1 MAKPKRVSLAER
13 NRAAIS
19 RSDAD
24 PERKPQVT
32 DEPTPPKQPQPA
44 PAGERGSSARRAAPS
59 QATKRSSVYLTQ
71 AELRDARSAYL
82 VDFDTREGS
91 ADSFLR
97 WSADAIAE
105 FAELTVEDRQ
115 AVRKDLGPS
124 AQEARKPQQVQFPAD
139 VADAV
144 AAAMRADRIAGH
156 GDRSR
161 NIFFGYALRWQ
172 SIQALKRSGLKQ
184 LPEPPER
191 LPLLFPR

>member
-1 MAKPKRVSLAER
+1 MAKPKRVSIAER

-19 RSDAD
+19 RSDAE
-24 PERKPQVT
+24 PEPKPPVT
-32 DEPTPPKQPQPA
+32 DEPAQAEQPQPA
-44 PAGERGSSARRAAPS
+44 PAGERGRSARRAAPS

-71 AELRDARSAYL
+71 AELRAARSAYL
-82 VDFDTREGS
+82 VDFDTRDGS

-105 FAELTVEDRQ
+105 FAGLTVEARQ
-115 AVRKDLGPS
+115 AVRQELGPS
-124 AQEARKPQQVQFPAD
+124 AEETRKAQQVQFPSD

-144 AAAMRADRIAGH
+144 AVAMRADRIAGH

-172 SIQALKRSGLKQ
+172 SIQALKRSGLDQ